1 MQLVEHNSAQ
11 AFLDFLRPSS
21 ERWWNPV
28 TGRQSHVFRGH
39 ADASWKLQPKGWR
52 PFGANPEV
60 EALYRAV
67 RWSLTGSKTA
77 GEVTHS
83 DMARLWRFTLA
94 EAAIQFASLG
104 RSVGLEIPWQVEN
117 SLIASPR
124 QDVPFIDL
132 SLLALAQH
140 HGVPTQLLDW
150 SDDPL
155 TSAFFAVDDPEL
167 PTDLCVWALEIE
179 KVPSGKTTNYRLKMA
194 PNIGNANI
202 RAQSG
207 LFLAFDQGPHLDT
220 LFDGQWPSFESEELL
235 SAALIQVRLPA
246 SERPTLHE
254 LLLREN
260 RSKAH
265 LMPSWDNVAE
275 TVRIEWATGLLWGS
289 SQ

>member
-1 MQLVEHNSAQ
+1 ML
-11 AFLDFLRPSS
+11 S
-21 ERWWNPV
+21 E
-28 TGRQSHVFRGH
+28 
-39 ADASWKLQPKGWR
+39 K
-52 PFGANPEV
+52 
-60 EALYRAV
+60 
-67 RWSLTGSKTA
+67 
-77 GEVTHS
+77 
-83 DMARLWRFTLA
+83 ARLWRFTLA

-132 SLLALAQH
+132 SLLSLAQH

-155 TSAFFAVDDPEL
+155 TAAFFAVDDPEL
-167 PTDLCVWALEIE
+167 PTNLCVWALEIE
-179 KVPSGKTTNYRLKMA
+179 KVPSGNKTNYRLKTA

-220 LFDGQWPSFESEELL
+220 LFDGEWPCFESEDLL
-235 SAALIQVRLPA
+235 SAALIQVTLPA

-275 TVRIEWATGLLWGS
+275 TVRIEWATGLLWGTA
-289 SQ
+289 